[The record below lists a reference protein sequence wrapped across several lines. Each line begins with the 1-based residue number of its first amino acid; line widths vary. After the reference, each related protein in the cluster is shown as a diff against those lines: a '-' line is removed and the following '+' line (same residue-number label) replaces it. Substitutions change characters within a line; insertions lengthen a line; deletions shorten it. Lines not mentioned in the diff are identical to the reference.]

1 MADSIITRSVAQVA
15 RPLSLWRN
23 FILIR
28 NWLKAFRAIAKS
40 AAEPNAQGNR
50 LAASPGV
57 KREYDRAY
65 RLRHGDVLRKREA
78 EARKA
83 NPEIAR
89 RKKLAYVKWVAAN
102 AERRKAYQTA
112 YRAANLDSLREHAR
126 AHNKKNSAKNVARA
140 AAWVKNNPERAMAA
154 KRILM
159 ANRRAQKLQGSRDAF
174 SAGDIA
180 DIRRMQGDKCGAC
193 RVALHGKG
201 HLDHIVAL
209 TKGAHDRRNA
219 QLLRQSCEIGQ
230 KRVIQSSSCNRAVF
244 ALSFASVTA

>member
-1 MADSIITRSVAQVA
+1 MADSDHNTKRCPSCGAIKPLTEFYPDKKLVRGVACYCKVCHRAKRAA
-15 RPLSLWRN
+15 RV
-23 FILIR
+23 
-28 NWLKAFRAIAKS
+28 
-40 AAEPNAQGNR
+40 
-50 LAASPGV
+50 AASPGI

-89 RKKLAYVKWVAAN
+89 RKNLACVKWVAAN
-102 AERRKAYQTA
+102 PERRKAYQTA
-112 YRAANLDSLREHAR
+112 YRAANHDSLREHAR
-126 AHNKKNSAKNVARA
+126 AHNQKNSAKNVARA
-140 AAWVKNNPERAMAA
+140 AAWVKNNPERAKAA
-154 KRILM
+154 KRILR
-159 ANRRAQKLQGSRDAF
+159 ANRRAQKLAKPGRI

-209 TKGAHDRRNA
+209 TKGGAHDRRNA
-219 QLLRQSCEIGQ
+219 QLLCQSCNSVKSARDPIEFM
-230 KRVIQSSSCNRAVF
+230 QSRGF
-244 ALSFASVTA
+244 LL